1 MGPIMLDLEAIEYI
15 QQLKARYF
23 RFLDTAN
30 YEGLETC
37 FTADASAYFK
47 GGNYEFTLNGWS
59 ELEIFYRRSIT
70 EKKFGVHNG
79 HHPEIT
85 VTGDYATG
93 IWYLTDTFINLKD
106 NTTLRGTAL
115 YTDDYVR
122 IKDTWKIKHTA
133 YERLFEEIEQRG
145 EGLQVTVNPIRK

>member
-1 MGPIMLDLEAIEYI
+1 MLDLEAIELI
-15 QQLKARYF
+15 KQLKARYF

-37 FTADASAYFK
+37 FTADAAAYFK
-47 GGNYEFTLNGWS
+47 GGNYEFTLNGWT
-59 ELEIFYRRSIT
+59 ELETFYRRSIT
-70 EKKFGVHNG
+70 EKKSGVHNG

-85 VTGDYATG
+85 VTSDSATG

-115 YTDDYVR
+115 YTDDYTRV
-122 IKDTWKIKHTA
+122 DGEWKIQRTA
-133 YERLFEEIEQRG
+133 YDRLFEETEPRG
-145 EGLQVTVNPIRK
+145 EHLQVTVNPISR